1 MHADRR
7 PPYATPVAF
16 RRALTDRLRALAAPH
31 GPWPLTD
38 LQRQFAYD
46 RLLTRL
52 YLLDDAWIVKGATA
66 MLARRIAVRHTIDID
81 IFRAAGRD
89 QAERDL
95 RAALALDAGDWFRF
109 EAGPARPIADGA
121 AGQRIPIV
129 ARLGTTAWAKF
140 HLDLVAEGVQ
150 MTGAPDPVPA
160 LAAVAVAGLEQPG
173 YHAYPIVDH
182 IADKVCAILERQGSG
197 QRPSTRYKDLVD
209 LVVLTASAQV
219 SAGDQL
225 RALES
230 EAKRRHL
237 LLPAR
242 FDVPDR
248 TLWEPGYAAEAGR
261 AVLPVAASL
270 AAALDDVGPYLDPLL
285 DGTAAGV
292 WHPADRRWHGPG

>member
-1 MHADRR
+1 MCADRR
-7 PPYATPVAF
+7 PPYATPAAF
-16 RRALTDRLRALAAPH
+16 RRALTDRLRAIAAPH

-81 IFRAAGRD
+81 IFRATQRD

-95 RAALALDAGDWFRF
+95 RTALALDAGDWFRF

-129 ARLGTTAWAKF
+129 ALLGAPAWAKF

-160 LAAVAVAGLEQPG
+160 LAEVAVVGLEQPG

-182 IADKVCAILERQGSG
+182 VADKVCAIVERQGAAR
-197 QRPSTRYKDLVD
+197 RPSTRYKDLVD
-209 LVVLTASAQV
+209 LVVLTATARV
-219 SAGDQL
+219 SAEDQA

-248 TLWEPGYAAEAGR
+248 ALWEPGYAAEAGR
-261 AVLPVAASL
+261 AVLPVTASL
-270 AAALDDVGPYLDPLL
+270 AAALDDVRPYLDPLL
-285 DGTAAGV
+285 DGTAIGI
-292 WHPADRRWHGPG
+292 WSSADRRWCG